1 MGALLGGSLI
11 AIGLSAIVG
20 FQVFLYFQIFPKD
33 TLPYKALVAWIWI
46 IDTAHTVAV
55 CITVWE
61 YIGRNSTNPAKLQEI
76 VPKERALGRSYSA
89 TIILTLIA
97 TLNVNLFY
105 GWRIHKMSKHN
116 WWLTGLICMLC
127 LTRTALGLFTA
138 AQTITLRDWATFN
151 MNFKACKVAAWS
163 ISAATDIVISAARYY
178 HLRDLKQG
186 YIPTR
191 ELVDVVVIFT
201 INDGLLT
208 CVTIIVVLA
217 FTDHAEELR
226 LDGHIFLASQTWS
239 TQTLYSLRMFPAPVI
254 GPSYATNV
262 AVSAL
267 QAKPQKLVS
276 APAQANGHTLHP
288 SHSIPQHAPAQSPG
302 SQNLAYAIER
312 YTRDTFSAGC
322 FPFCLRG

>member
-11 AIGLSAIVG
+11 AVGLSAVVG
-20 FQVFLYFQIFPKD
+20 FQAFLYFQIFPKD
-33 TLPYKALVAWIWI
+33 TLSYKALVAWIWI
-46 IDTAHTVAV
+46 TDTAHTVAV
-55 CITVWE
+55 CITIWE
-61 YIGRNSTNPAKLQEI
+61 YVGRNFTNPAKLQEI
-76 VPKERALGRSYSA
+76 VPSYSA

-116 WWLTGLICMLC
+116 WWLTGFICMLC

-151 MNFKACKVAAWS
+151 MHFKACKVAAWS
-163 ISAATDIVISAARYY
+163 ISAATDVVISAARYY
-178 HLRDLKQG
+178 YLRDLKQG

-217 FTDHAEELR
+217 CLLTMPTNFVWM
-226 LDGHIFLASQTWS
+226 GIFFLLAK
-239 TQTLYSLRMFPAPVI
+239 LYSNSVL
-254 GPSYATNV
+254 
-262 AVSAL
+262 SAYVPC
-267 QAKPQKLVS
+267 AR
-276 APAQANGHTLHP
+276 H
-288 SHSIPQHAPAQSPG
+288 
-302 SQNLAYAIER
+302 
-312 YTRDTFSAGC
+312 
-322 FPFCLRG
+322 